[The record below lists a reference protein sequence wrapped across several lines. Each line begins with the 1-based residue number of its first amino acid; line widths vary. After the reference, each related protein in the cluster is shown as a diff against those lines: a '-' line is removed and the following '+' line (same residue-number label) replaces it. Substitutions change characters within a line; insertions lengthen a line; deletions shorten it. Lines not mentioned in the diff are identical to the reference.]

1 MKLKNAFALFSL
13 GLSLSISSLGSFAEN
28 AHDTPVSTVNPYTR
42 YPETKIFMTEKQ
54 RMEIEKMRLDY
65 LDKNNNTAAAAIKM
79 PVKTVVIVLPEK
91 IEVSSI
97 VINPD
102 GMKKVRVN
110 GAYHTPKY
118 KDWWLDL
125 KHTSEY
131 EAAFSVAGKL
141 VKVPVG
147 STYWVSKKML
157 VKTVNEDLPVVAQGD
172 NDISKSLTALTLPLT
187 IDSLSKAEL

>member
-1 MKLKNAFALFSL
+1 MKLKNAIALFSL

-28 AHDTPVSTVNPYTR
+28 AQDTPVSTVTPYTR
-42 YPETKIFMTEKQ
+42 YPETKIFMTEEQ
-54 RMEIEKMRLDY
+54 RLEIEKMRLDY
-65 LDKNNNTAAAAIKM
+65 LNKNNTAEAIKM

-102 GMKKVRVN
+102 GIKKVRVN
-110 GAYHTPKY
+110 GAYHAPKY

-125 KHTSEY
+125 QHTSEY
-131 EAAFSVAGKL
+131 EAAFSIAGKL

-147 STYWVSKKML
+147 STYWVSKKTL
-157 VKTVNEDLPVVAQGD
+157 AKTVNQNLAGVTQKDSDLTK
-172 NDISKSLTALTLPLT
+172 NLTASTLPLT
-187 IDSLSKAEL
+187 IASLTKAEL

>member
-1 MKLKNAFALFSL
+1 MKLKNALALFSL

-28 AHDTPVSTVNPYTR
+28 AQDTPVSTVTPYTR

-54 RMEIEKMRLDY
+54 RMEIEKMRSDY
-65 LDKNNNTAAAAIKM
+65 LDKNNTAADAIKM

-102 GMKKVRVN
+102 GLKKVRVN

-147 STYWVSKKML
+147 STYWVSKKTL
-157 VKTVNEDLPVVAQGD
+157 VKTVNDEDLPAVAQAD
-172 NDISKSLTALTLPLT
+172 NDLSKNLTALTLPLT
-187 IDSLSKAEL
+187 IASLTKAEL